1 MNRVPA
7 ENLAEV
13 FVEVADTLVDE
24 FDVIEFLQM
33 VTVHASEVVAAR
45 QAGLML
51 ADHHDRLQLMAAS
64 DERAKS
70 LEIFQSQVLEGPCQ
84 DCYLQGQPVV
94 NVDLSEAAD
103 RWPRFAPRA
112 VQDGFRSVHAF
123 PMRLRQTVIGA
134 LNLFG
139 DEPGR
144 LADSDARV
152 VQALA
157 DVATI
162 GILQER
168 AIRRGDVVTEQLQS
182 ALNSRIVVEQ
192 AKGALAQIRRCSP
205 DDAFDLIRDYCRRNH
220 RRLSEVALAV
230 ASDPASVPDLTNAST
245 VGNDLLGSP
254 GA

>member
-1 MNRVPA
+1 MNAVSA
-7 ENLAEV
+7 EHMAEV

-33 VTVHASEVVAAR
+33 VTGRASEMVAAR
-45 QAGLML
+45 SAGLML
-51 ADHHDRLQLMAAS
+51 ADHHDRLQLMAAA

-70 LEIFQSQVLEGPCQ
+70 LEIFQSQALEGPCQ
-84 DCYLQGQPVV
+84 DCYRQGQPVV
-94 NVDLSEAAD
+94 NVDLSEADD

-112 VQDGFRSVHAF
+112 VQAGFRSVHAF

-144 LADSDARV
+144 LGDAEARV

-157 DVATI
+157 DIATI

-168 AIRRGDVVTEQLQS
+168 SIRRGEVLTEQLQS

-192 AKGALAQIRRCSP
+192 AKGALAQIRHCTP
-205 DDAFDLIRDYCRRNH
+205 DEAFDLIREYCRRNH
-220 RRLSEVALAV
+220 RRLSEVALALT
-230 ASDPASVPDLTNAST
+230 SDPASISDLTT
-245 VGNDLLGSP
+245 GQRWV
-254 GA
+254 